1 MLRLLVSVL
10 AVALIWALTMI
21 GNVLMWVPEIVRTA
35 WRVTSMFIALS
46 CVGYRALFELVARR
60 LQWWFV
66 LRQPWRTLL
75 SMALSVALICGALLL
90 AQWEI
95 TPAAL
100 AIAAIHGLIVGMAWD
115 SLGPPDGQ
123 SLGR

>member
-1 MLRLLVSVL
+1 MLRLLVSLL
-10 AVALIWALTMI
+10 AVALMQALTAI
-21 GNVLMWVPEIVRTA
+21 GLLLQWVPSLVRLA
-35 WRVTSMFIALS
+35 WRVADSFIALS

-60 LQWWFV
+60 TQWWFV

-75 SMALSVALICGALLL
+75 SMALSIAIVSAVFML
-90 AQWEI
+90 ASWEI

-100 AIAAIHGLIVGMAWD
+100 VGAAIHGLIVGLAWD
-115 SLGPPDGQ
+115 DLGPPSGQ